1 MYIVDR
7 SYIRPKEY
15 TLSLTK
21 VHTLDGLHASLDGY
35 DDLYVTLTYNGG
47 KSKRLKYFKAP
58 EEANKF
64 IGNIV
69 QSYQSNVQFFYMSE
83 QAKEMFEA
91 SKTR

>member
-21 VHTLDGLHASLDGY
+21 VHSLEGLYATLNSS
-35 DDLYVTLTYNGG
+35 DDIVVKLTYNGG
-47 KSKRLKYFKAP
+47 NCRNLKYFKAS
-58 EEANKF
+58 EEASKF
-64 IGNIV
+64 IVNLV

-83 QAKEMFEA
+83 EAKEMFGA